1 MKQLTLLSIIVLLAI
16 QSYAGGNNYAAQW
29 EKGNSFY
36 RQKQYDS
43 AVACFEQIA
52 ALKPYNTEV
61 YYNLGNAYF
70 RLNKTGPAVLNYE
83 RALRADPDNKA
94 AKDNLLVTQSR
105 ISNRIQAGGDVFF
118 IRWWQALT
126 RPGKANAWAI
136 MALVSFTLLIVLI
149 IFKRITKP
157 GTYTLPVQVNGLL
170 ALLFVCCFLFAYCAA
185 ANARDNSGAVVM
197 EKDAPLMN
205 GELKGKPILL
215 VPEGTTVHI
224 KNEKGSWAEVSLPD
238 GRSGWLQMSVL
249 ARIMVKGI

>member
-1 MKQLTLLSIIVLLAI
+1 M
-16 QSYAGGNNYAAQW
+16 
-29 EKGNSFY
+29 
-36 RQKQYDS
+36 
-43 AVACFEQIA
+43 
-52 ALKPYNTEV
+52 
-61 YYNLGNAYF
+61 
-70 RLNKTGPAVLNYE
+70 
-83 RALRADPDNKA
+83 
-94 AKDNLLVTQSR
+94 TQSR
-105 ISNRIQAGGDVFF
+105 ISNRILAGGDVFF

-149 IFKRITKP
+149 IFKRITKR

-185 ANARDNSGAVVM
+185 ANARDNSSAVVM

-215 VPEGTTVHI
+215 VPEGTTVRI

-249 ARIMVKGI
+249 TRIMVKGI